1 MSIPLHIYLL
11 FSCINHT
18 TYVKMLPERGIN
30 IMSAPIPNRKTTQ
43 LRINETLYKKTKIIA
58 VLESR
63 NTNSQIEY
71 FVRKGVENYE
81 KEHGSI
87 SL

>member
-1 MSIPLHIYLL
+1 
-11 FSCINHT
+11 
-18 TYVKMLPERGIN
+18 
-30 IMSAPIPNRKTTQ
+30 MSAPIPNRKTTQ
-43 LRINETLYKKTKIIA
+43 LRINEMLYKKAKIIA

>member
-1 MSIPLHIYLL
+1 
-11 FSCINHT
+11 
-18 TYVKMLPERGIN
+18 
-30 IMSAPIPNRKTTQ
+30 MSAPIPNRKTTQ